1 MFSLPKQ
8 QHFLLIVA
16 CLLSGIFI
24 ASAIL
29 FAQPGYARALGCGN
43 TNDGPGGGRDPG
55 DEISSCPDSYYCSD
69 GKRYKQDK
77 RERQD
82 GGGSGWI
89 WVRTAYAAG
98 EGRRD
103 VYDSGPSGGCVNNG
117 PPVRVPS
124 QDYLCAPAS
133 CTITANPSSITEGQ
147 STKLI
152 WSATSPDGSNY
163 SGKISH
169 SLGSDTYPVSQAS
182 SGNFS
187 PSQSIT
193 YTFSGT
199 FSSGPFSCSV
209 PVVVTSV
216 RPSVDLQVRKIGTTL
231 WLNPTAGSPL
241 RIGVSDEVELKW
253 DSLNATSCTSGDFTV
268 PGGSVNGRTSDVVE
282 PAVGSTK
289 PYTITCTNGSDTDS
303 DSVYVEKEDENPEMI
318 VPTLLSAAPSCSSTG
333 GSRITLAWTSTG
345 ASDYHIERCV
355 GSSCTTVIKSGTNY
369 VDTNRTP
376 GTTYQYRIRAHDHT
390 TDPRRFSLY
399 SNSLSATALFC
410 SEATCDWIL
419 FCAADGDLY
428 YGDPARLSCPQ
439 ERWKICPNG
448 CSGTTCND
456 PDEVLTASS
465 TLQVIP
471 SLVRKGQT
479 TRVYWDSRNVSS
491 CSVSGTNGD
500 SWGTKFSG
508 LSGKETLPITEQT
521 IYTLSCTA
529 LPNASPPSI
538 TATKT
543 VNVIPVFEE
552 R

>member
-1 MFSLPKQ
+1 
-8 QHFLLIVA
+8 
-16 CLLSGIFI
+16 
-24 ASAIL
+24 
-29 FAQPGYARALGCGN
+29 
-43 TNDGPGGGRDPG
+43 
-55 DEISSCPDSYYCSD
+55 
-69 GKRYKQDK
+69 
-77 RERQD
+77 
-82 GGGSGWI
+82 
-89 WVRTAYAAG
+89 
-98 EGRRD
+98 
-103 VYDSGPSGGCVNNG
+103 
-117 PPVRVPS
+117 
-124 QDYLCAPAS
+124 
-133 CTITANPSSITEGQ
+133 
-147 STKLI
+147 
-152 WSATSPDGSNY
+152 
-163 SGKISH
+163 
-169 SLGSDTYPVSQAS
+169 
-182 SGNFS
+182 
-187 PSQSIT
+187 
-193 YTFSGT
+193 
-199 FSSGPFSCSV
+199 
-209 PVVVTSV
+209 
-216 RPSVDLQVRKIGTTL
+216 
-231 WLNPTAGSPL
+231 
-241 RIGVSDEVELKW
+241 
-253 DSLNATSCTSGDFTV
+253 
-268 PGGSVNGRTSDVVE
+268 
-282 PAVGSTK
+282 
-289 PYTITCTNGSDTDS
+289 
-303 DSVYVEKEDENPEMI
+303 MI

-538 TATKT
+538 TATKK